1 MTSRTICTLSLA
13 IVLSLGL
20 ASPAFNAPATAKA
33 PAGLKTQQVASV
45 EGISEY
51 RLGNGMR
58 VLLFPDAS
66 KPTTVVNVTYL
77 VGSMREN
84 YGETGMAHLLEHLVF
99 KGTPTNKDIT
109 AEFKRRGISFNG
121 TTYLDRTNYF
131 GTFTADDAQLE
142 WLLNLE
148 ADRMVNSFIARK
160 DLDSE
165 MTVVRNEM
173 ESGETQPFS
182 VLMQRLNAT
191 AFLWHNYGN
200 STIGARSDVE
210 NVNIER
216 LQAFYKTYY
225 QPDNAVLVV
234 AGKFDT
240 NKTLAVIEKAFCKI
254 KKPTRA
260 LPDFY
265 TKEPT
270 QDGERQVV
278 VRRVGDTTAVGLAY
292 HIPSTSH
299 ADTAA
304 LSVLSLVMS
313 DTPSGRLHK
322 AFVETKKAAFA
333 AQFSQTFAESGLA
346 MGLAM
351 LPKGADHEAFSK
363 ELIAQLEQV
372 KDKPVTDEE
381 VNRAKA
387 KFSVSFEEAMNNPQ
401 TTAISLS
408 ESIASGDWRLSFLNR
423 DRIQAVTAADVNRV
437 AQAYFKASNRTLGF
451 FIPDAKP
458 DRVDIPAVPNIAEL
472 VKDYKG
478 KAAVAAGESFD
489 TSPMN
494 IESRT
499 TRFTLNNGMKVA
511 FLPKKTRGEEVYF
524 DLGLDF
530 GNAEVLNNRDDAA
543 QALGRMLMRGTT
555 SLTREQIDERM
566 TALKAKLS
574 VTGSSVGAY
583 ADGKTTKENLVST
596 LRLVADMLKN
606 PSLPTA
612 EFEQMRNQ
620 LLIGIE
626 SSKSEPSALA
636 SEALNKHFD
645 TWPKGHPLNK
655 KNIDESIISIQQA
668 KRADAMSFHRDFYD
682 ASNAQIAVVGDFDP
696 ASIKAELETLFGS
709 WNNAKSYQRIAE
721 PYHQPSALDVQ
732 IKTPDKANAVLLMQT
747 NHALGWEHPDYPGFV
762 VGMRILGG
770 GQLKSRL
777 ADRIRQK
784 DGLSYGVGS
793 SFSSSAYENSGSISG
808 YAIAAPENVGKVE
821 LAFREEITRL
831 LKDGISQEE
840 LNDAV
845 AGSLKERNVSR
856 ADDAWLANRLQFNLD
871 INYTMDQMQD
881 YENLLRALKIED
893 VNSALRKHIKPEQ
906 LSFVSAGD
914 FDAAAKKL
922 AEKK

>member
-1 MTSRTICTLSLA
+1 MNPLNMRSLSLA
-13 IVLSLGL
+13 IGL
-20 ASPAFNAPATAKA
+20 ALALVVPVTGQSAPAKAKVET
-33 PAGLKTQQVASV
+33 LASV
-45 EGISEY
+45 EGITEY
-51 RLGNGMR
+51 RLQNGLR

-66 KPTTVVNVTYL
+66 KPTTVVNITYL

-148 ADRMVNSFIARK
+148 ADRMVNSFIAKK

-182 VLMQRLNAT
+182 VLMQRLNST

-234 AGKFDT
+234 AGKFDPA
-240 NKTLAVIEKAFCKI
+240 KTLAVIEKAYGGI
-254 KKPTRA
+254 KKPTRS
-260 LPDFY
+260 LPPIY
-265 TKEPT
+265 TAEPT
-270 QDGERQVV
+270 QDGEREVV

-346 MGLAM
+346 LGLAM
-351 LPKGADHEAFSK
+351 LPKGTDHEAFAK
-363 ELIAQLEQV
+363 ELIAQFELV

-387 KFSVSFEEAMNNPQ
+387 KFNVAFEEAMNNPQ

-408 ESIASGDWRLSFLNR
+408 ESIASGDWRLSFVNR

-437 AQAYFKASNRTLGF
+437 AQAYFKPSNRTLGF

-458 DRVDIPAVPNIAEL
+458 DRAEIPAVPNIADL

-489 TSPMN
+489 TSPLN
-494 IESRT
+494 IEART
-499 TRFTLNNGMKVA
+499 TRFTLSNGMKVA
-511 FLPKKTRGEEVYF
+511 LLPKKTRGEEVRL

-530 GNAEVLNNRDDAA
+530 GSTESLTNRDDDM
-543 QALGRMLMRGTT
+543 LGSMLMRGTK
-555 SLTREQIDERM
+555 SLTRAQIDERL
-566 TALKAKLS
+566 TALKAS
-574 VTGSSVGAY
+574 VEISGYATGASVSA
-583 ADGKTTKENLVST
+583 KTTKENLAGT
-596 LRLVADMLKN
+596 LQLIADMLKN
-606 PSLPTA
+606 PSLPTS
-612 EFEQMRNQ
+612 EYEQLRNQ
-620 LLIGIE
+620 LLISSE
-626 SSKSEPSALA
+626 SSKSEPSSLA
-636 SEALNKHFD
+636 NEAISKHFD
-645 TWPKGHPLNK
+645 HWPAGHPNK
-655 KNIDESIISIQQA
+655 SHTIEERIAIIKQSKLENA
-668 KRADAMSFHRDFYD
+668 VAFHRDFYG
-682 ASNAQIAVVGDFDP
+682 ANNGQIALVGDFDP
-696 ASIKAELETLFGS
+696 EIVKIELEKLFGN
-709 WNNAKSYQRIAE
+709 WNSAKSYTRIAE
-721 PYHQPSALDVQ
+721 PYFQPTALDLE
-732 IKTPDKANAVLLMQT
+732 IKTPDKANAFLLMQT
-747 NHALGWEHPDYPGFV
+747 NHAIGWEHPDYPGFV

-784 DGLSYGVGS
+784 DGLSYGVGAN
-793 SFSSSAYENSGSISG
+793 FSSSAYENSGSIGG
-808 YAIAAPENVGKVE
+808 YAISAPENAAKVE
-821 LAFREEITRL
+821 LAFREEIALL
-831 LKDGISQEE
+831 LKDGISQQE
-840 LNDAV
+840 LKDAV
-845 AGSLKERNVSR
+845 DGILKERNVSR
-856 ADDAWLANRLQFNLD
+856 SDDGWLANRLQFNLD
-871 INYTMDQMQD
+871 INYKMDQMQK
-881 YENLLRALKIED
+881 YENLLQSLKVEE
-893 VNSALRKHIKPEQ
+893 VNSAMRKHLKPEQ
-906 LSFVSAGD
+906 LSFVIAGD
-914 FDAAAKKL
+914 FDAAAKKT